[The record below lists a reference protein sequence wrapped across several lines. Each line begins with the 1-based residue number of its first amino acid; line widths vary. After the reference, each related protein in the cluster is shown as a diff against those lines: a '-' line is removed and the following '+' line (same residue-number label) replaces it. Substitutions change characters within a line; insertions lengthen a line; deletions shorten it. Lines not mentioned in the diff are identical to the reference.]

1 MAVSPTR
8 ELEFDEDDLG
18 EVARILGDLDAAT
31 TGSGSGWVN
40 FVPEVEEGHD
50 PPPRNPV
57 VAIFSARGD
66 AVPLATWTSPARPG
80 GRPNLGITHG
90 SGPQALARLARFG
103 VELEPGWIK
112 VADHPRRGLVVACPR
127 EVDQEHALWWLLTAT
142 HVLSVVPLTGN
153 WSAKVYEAR

>member
-1 MAVSPTR
+1 MAISPTR
-8 ELEFDEDDLG
+8 ELPFDEDDLTG
-18 EVARILGDLDAAT
+18 VAAILANLDATT

-66 AVPLATWTSPARPG
+66 AVPLATWSAPANPG
-80 GRPNLGITHG
+80 GRANLGITHG
-90 SGPQALARLARFG
+90 SGPQALAKLDRFG
-103 VELEPGWIK
+103 VGLEADWLKI
-112 VADHPRRGLVVACPR
+112 ADHPRRGLVVGAPR
-127 EVDQEHALWWLLTAT
+127 HVDQEHALWWLLTAT

-153 WSAKVYEAR
+153 WLAKIYTP